1 LTYYFAKYKFESS
14 ISHSSNTVRVIDV
27 VIRLWHRVMFICCL
41 QSFYV
46 EKFGPGIV
54 EIVKDSNDVE
64 REKLDPNK
72 V

>member
-1 LTYYFAKYKFESS
+1 
-14 ISHSSNTVRVIDV
+14 VRVIDV